1 MKDRYSLG
9 ELAKIL
15 ETTPARIRSLI
26 TAGFVTPER
35 GPRRQFVFTFQDL
48 IVLKMAHGLTSAQL
62 SARRISRSLKLL
74 RAQLPDKAPLA
85 GLRIEAVGSEVVV
98 NEGASQWAADSGQY
112 LLGFEVLARDG
123 DVLVLEREAS
133 GGKADPS
140 GGQAGAS
147 NRQAA
152 AGGGQAQSWFALGFE
167 AEQANPQQAGDAY
180 ESAIKCDPS
189 QAAAYANLG
198 RLCHEQGRLADAE
211 NVYRRGLVHCPMD
224 ATLLFNFGVLLEDL
238 RKNDEAAQCYQQ
250 AVTVDPDFADAHF
263 NLGRLYYALGRQR
276 EAVRHF
282 SAYRQ
287 LTPAS

>member
-1 MKDRYSLG
+1 MKDRYSLR

-35 GPRRQFVFTFQDL
+35 GPRRQFVFTFRDL
-48 IVLKMAHGLTSAQL
+48 IVLKMAQGLTSAQL

-74 RAQLPDKAPLA
+74 RAQLPDKAPLT

-98 NEGASQWAADSGQY
+98 NDGDSQWAAESGQY
-112 LLGFEVLARDG
+112 LLGFQVLARDG

-133 GGKADPS
+133 GG
-140 GGQAGAS
+140 QAE
-147 NRQAA
+147 
-152 AGGGQAQSWFALGFE
+152 SWFALGFE
-167 AEQANPQQAGDAY
+167 AEQADPRQAGDAY
-180 ESAIKCDPS
+180 ESAIKCDPT

-198 RLCHEQGRLADAE
+198 RLCHEQGRLSDAE
-211 NVYRRGLVHCPMD
+211 DVYRRGLVHCPMD

-238 RKNDEAAQCYQQ
+238 RKNEEAAQCYQQ

>member
-1 MKDRYSLG
+1 VKDRYSLR

-15 ETTPARIRSLI
+15 GTTPARITGLI

-74 RAQLPDKAPLA
+74 RAQLPDKAPLT
-85 GLRIEAVGSEVVV
+85 GLRIEAVGNEVVV
-98 NEGASQWAADSGQY
+98 NEGDSQWAADSGQY
-112 LLGFEVLARDG
+112 LLGFQVLAPDG
-123 DVLVLEREAS
+123 HVLVLERDAI
-133 GGKADPS
+133 
-140 GGQAGAS
+140 
-147 NRQAA
+147 
-152 AGGGQAQSWFALGFE
+152 GGQAQSWFALAIE

-180 ESAIKCDPS
+180 ESAIKCDPT
-189 QAAAYANLG
+189 QAAAYSNLG

-211 NVYRRGLVHCPMD
+211 DVYRRGLTHCPMD

-238 RKNDEAAQCYQQ
+238 RKNDEAANCYQR
-250 AVTVDPDFADAHF
+250 AVTVAPDFADAHF
-263 NLGRLYYALGRQR
+263 NLARLYDALGKQR

-287 LTPAS
+287 LTPAR

>member
-1 MKDRYSLG
+1 MKDRYSLR

-35 GPRRQFVFTFQDL
+35 GPRRQFVFTFKDL
-48 IVLKMAHGLTSAQL
+48 IVLKMAHGLASAQL

-74 RAQLPDKAPLA
+74 RAQLPDKAPLT
-85 GLRIEAVGSEVVV
+85 GLRIEAVGNEVVV
-98 NEGASQWAADSGQY
+98 NDGDSQWAADSGQY
-112 LLGFEVLARDG
+112 LLGFQVLARDG

-133 GGKADPS
+133 V
-140 GGQAGAS
+140 GQAE
-147 NRQAA
+147 
-152 AGGGQAQSWFALGFE
+152 SWFALGFE
-167 AEQANPQQAGDAY
+167 AEQGNPQQAGDAY
-180 ESAIKCDPS
+180 ESAIKCDPT
-189 QAAAYANLG
+189 QAAAYSNLG
-198 RLCHEQGRLADAE
+198 RLCHEQGRLSDAE
-211 NVYRRGLVHCPMD
+211 DVYRRGLVHCPMD

-238 RKNDEAAQCYQQ
+238 RKNDEAAHCYQQ

-263 NLGRLYYALGRQR
+263 NLGRLYYALGKQR

-287 LTPAS
+287 LTPVS

>member
-1 MKDRYSLG
+1 MNDRYSLR

-15 ETTPARIRSLI
+15 GTTPARITSLI

-35 GPRRQFVFTFQDL
+35 GPRRQYVFTFQDL

-62 SARRISRSLKLL
+62 PARRISRSLKLL
-74 RAQLPDKAPLA
+74 RTKLPDQAPLT
-85 GLRIEAVGSEVVV
+85 GLRIEAVGNEVVV
-98 NEGASQWAADSGQY
+98 NEGDSQWAADSGQY
-112 LLGFEVLARDG
+112 LLGFEVFARDG
-123 DVLVLEREAS
+123 DILVLERDAS
-133 GGKADPS
+133 GEKPDATGSRAD
-140 GGQAGAS
+140 AS
-147 NRQAA
+147 
-152 AGGGQAQSWFALGFE
+152 GGGQAQSWFALGFE

-180 ESAIKCDPS
+180 ESAIQCDPT
-189 QAAAYANLG
+189 QAAAYSNLG

-211 NVYRRGLVHCPMD
+211 DVYRRGLAHCPQD

-238 RKNDEAAQCYQQ
+238 RKNDQAADCYRR
-250 AVTVDPDFADAHF
+250 AVAIAPDFADAHF
-263 NLGRLYYALGRQR
+263 NLGRLYYAFGKQR